1 MTSIF
6 GATYT
11 FFLFDMI
18 KTSTANIAIEV
29 HFVNRYAYFS
39 KSRKSDSVAGV

>member
-6 GATYT
+6 GATYS
-11 FFLFDMI
+11 FFFFAII

-29 HFVNRYAYFS
+29 QVVNRWDYFS